1 MSRKTLEQVLL
12 EHLAVQDK
20 EKEPLV
26 LACLGLYLGVISDRI
41 AEAISPVN
49 NLSAAFTA
57 AVLEKYAKDIRDK
70 YKPDNRFVNVLKD
83 FINGKQVFPKAPES
97 KKKAKEGNK

>member
-1 MSRKTLEQVLL
+1 MGKEPLEKVLL
-12 EHLAVQDK
+12 DHLAEPK
-20 EKEPLV
+20 EEQEPLV

-70 YKPDNRFVNVLKD
+70 YRLDNRFVNVLKD
-83 FINGKQVFPKAPES
+83 FINGKSVFPKPPAAKKGKGAS
-97 KKKAKEGNK
+97 K